1 MDFWIWGTAPMCKAH
16 GLAGKVHYSYAR
28 IAEPSI
34 QFSIQTHSLKT
45 IQLIIKKSLSY
56 NTYADPHT
64 VWIRYL

>member
-45 IQLIIKKSLSY
+45 I
-56 NTYADPHT
+56 
-64 VWIRYL
+64 